1 MRQLGNK
8 RRDPSTGQAVFQRRQ
23 VFVEKTTLG
32 NIDRKEASPSVAAKK
47 GIFQNNTI

>member
-32 NIDRKEASPSVAAKK
+32 KISWYEIIKGVIMVKEESNA
-47 GIFQNNTI
+47 